1 MTIDTSGILA
11 HIDPQRLL
19 DTATALV
26 AVPSPTRD
34 AGAAAD
40 CLAAI
45 LAADGFEVERPVA
58 DWPKLRPWRCAIE
71 EAKGAACCSLT
82 ATSTQCICPLMHLGW
97 SMAIFVVRGLP
108 I

>member
-45 LAADGFEVERPVA
+45 LAADGFTQLVC
-58 DWPKLRPWRCAIE
+58 PKRVSR
-71 EAKGAACCSLT
+71 
-82 ATSTQCICPLMHLGW
+82 
-97 SMAIFVVRGLP
+97 LP
-108 I
+108 